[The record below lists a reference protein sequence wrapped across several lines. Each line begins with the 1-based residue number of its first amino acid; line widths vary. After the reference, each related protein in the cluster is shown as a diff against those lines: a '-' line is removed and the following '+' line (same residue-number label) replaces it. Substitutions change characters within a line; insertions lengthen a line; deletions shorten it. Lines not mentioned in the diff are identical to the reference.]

1 MVAYRLITS
10 LLSLASYAAAWD
22 APSYGG
28 YTLQWQ
34 DNFAGSGGTLPNEN
48 NWNIINQK
56 LNVNNELETYQRNT
70 RNVQL
75 SGGNTLQLVPWN
87 DPNGW
92 TSGRIESKYV
102 LTPQDGKVT
111 RIEAQLR
118 FGSNATNRKQGI
130 WPAFWMLGDSIRHG
144 TQWPSC
150 GELDI
155 METVDGQLVGHGTM
169 HCDVYPGGICNEGNG
184 IGNSVNL
191 PDQSWHTW
199 RIELD
204 RRDGNWQN
212 QVITWYL
219 DGNAF
224 HSVSGSRINNQGVW
238 NNLCHSPLFILLNVA
253 VGGNWVRFIISK
265 SLHS

>member
-1 MVAYRLITS
+1 M
-10 LLSLASYAAAWD
+10 
-22 APSYGG
+22 
-28 YTLQWQ
+28 
-34 DNFAGSGGTLPNEN
+34 
-48 NWNIINQK
+48 
-56 LNVNNELETYQRNT
+56 
-70 RNVQL
+70 QL